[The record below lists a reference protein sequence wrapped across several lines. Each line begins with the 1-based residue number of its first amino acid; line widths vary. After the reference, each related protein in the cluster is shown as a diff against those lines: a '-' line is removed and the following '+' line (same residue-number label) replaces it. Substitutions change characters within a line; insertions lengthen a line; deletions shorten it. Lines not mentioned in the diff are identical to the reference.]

1 MFLNNVRI
9 MAKCDNIATKAI
21 LENAL
26 VGSLSQGCHSPVK
39 HQNMMINFFLT
50 KLSPMCSFVCK
61 IKIRLFNLFPCF
73 YELSMCHHVKHVKS
87 LYENNLK

>member
-1 MFLNNVRI
+1 MT
-9 MAKCDNIATKAI
+9 KCVFSATKAI

-39 HQNMMINFFLT
+39 LQFMQVNLFLT
-50 KLSPMCSFVCK
+50 ELSLMCSFVCK

>member
-9 MAKCDNIATKAI
+9 MAKCGYNAPKAI
-21 LENAL
+21 PENAF
-26 VGSLSQGCHSPVK
+26 VRSLSAGCHSPVK
-39 HQNMMINFFLT
+39 LLEKQVNLFLT
-50 KLSPMCSFVCK
+50 KLSLMCSFVCK

-73 YELSMCHHVKHVKS
+73 YELSMCHHVKHVKY